1 MLTNKDLIQLKEHG
15 ISVDKAAKQL
25 ETFMK
30 GIPPMHVVTAA
41 SVGNGIRIIASE
53 NQQQL
58 VSLYEAQKTP
68 LDIVK
73 FVPASGAATRM
84 FKFLHSFLDSY
95 DPEVEKFSK
104 YIKEADDKELQTFFN
119 STRDFAF
126 VGQVRKKIREIYPEY
141 RRSNKGQR
149 SFYFVKTMLK
159 KKGLNYAELPK
170 GLIPFHKYTKY
181 AVTAFEEQLYEAAF
195 YATAKEDAYLHFTF
209 SEKHVEMF
217 KKEYEAIKKR
227 VGKKTKTK
235 FHISYSFQ
243 KKETDTLAVEVD
255 NMPFRD
261 EKYNLVLRPSGHGA
275 LIENLNDVNADIIFI
290 KNIDNVVAQEY
301 VPEIAHYKKVLAG
314 KLLWLQQKIFRY
326 LELLDTDE
334 TTTDQIKEITSFIW
348 NQLNVKG
355 IPEGK
360 NELMF
365 VLNRPLRVCGVVKNT
380 GAPGGGPFWVKSE
393 TGITTLQIV
402 EKAQINANDELQ
414 MAIVKEA
421 THFNPVDI
429 VCGIR
434 DYKGNKFNLS
444 QFVDSKS
451 GFISSKSQNGKSL
464 KSLELPGLWN
474 GAMAKWNTALVEVP
488 LKTFNPVK
496 TVVDLLNKEH
506 QPNA

>member
-1 MLTNKDLIQLKEHG
+1 MLTNKDLIQLKDHG

-25 ETFMK
+25 ETYIK
-30 GIPPMHVVTAA
+30 GIPPMYVVTAA
-41 SVGNGIRIIASE
+41 SVGNGIRIIGPE

-58 VSLYEAQKTP
+58 VALYETQKSP

-84 FKFLHSFLDSY
+84 FKFLHNFLETY

-104 YIKEADDKELQTFFN
+104 HLKDNDDKELEIFFN
-119 STRDFAF
+119 GVQDFAF
-126 VGQVRKKIREIYPEY
+126 VGQLRKKIRENYPDY

-149 SFYFVKTMLK
+149 NFYFVETLLK
-159 KKGLNYAELPK
+159 EHGLNYSSLPK

-209 SEKHVEMF
+209 SENHVEMF
-217 KKEYEAIKKR
+217 KKEYEAVKKR
-227 VGKKTKTK
+227 VSKKTKTK

-243 KKETDTLAVEVD
+243 KKETDTLAVGID

-261 EKYNLVLRPSGHGA
+261 EEYNLVLRPSGHGA
-275 LIENLNDVNADIIFI
+275 LIENLNDVNADVIFI

-314 KLLWLQQKIFRY
+314 KLLWLQQKIFGY
-326 LELLDTDE
+326 LEILEKDE
-334 TTTDQIKEITSFIW
+334 LTTGQIKEITSFIW

-360 NELMF
+360 SELMF

-380 GAPGGGPFWVKSE
+380 GAPGGGPFWVQNE
-393 TGITTLQIV
+393 TGITSLQIV
-402 EKAQINANDELQ
+402 EMAQINTDNELQ
-414 MAIVKEA
+414 KGITKEA

-434 DYKGNKFNLS
+434 DYKGDKFDLS

-451 GFISSKSQNGKSL
+451 GFISTKSQNGKPL

-506 QPNA
+506 RPLA